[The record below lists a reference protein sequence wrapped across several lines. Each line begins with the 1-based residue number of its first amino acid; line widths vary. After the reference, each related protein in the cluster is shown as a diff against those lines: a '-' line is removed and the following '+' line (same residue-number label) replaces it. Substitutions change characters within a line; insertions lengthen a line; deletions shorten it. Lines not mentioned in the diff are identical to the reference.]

1 MSLDTQMRWT
11 FRVNAAIN
19 WVVSVRGI
27 VDPFGTAQFFGG
39 PPPNYPF
46 VIQLWSA
53 FVFMFGCLFFEVSRD
68 VRGKFPLAKYNWI
81 EKSLTALAVTSGF
94 AAGTAPARL
103 MVLITLTNW
112 LWIPYLL
119 YLDVAL
125 RRSVGRSRGEQ
136 MA

>member
-1 MSLDTQMRWT
+1 MNLETQIRWA
-11 FRVNAAIN
+11 FRVNAGIN
-19 WVVSVRGI
+19 WLVSVRGI
-27 VDPFGTAQFFGG
+27 VDPFGAARFFGG
-39 PPPNYPF
+39 PPPTYPF

-68 VRGKFPLAKYNWI
+68 VSGKIALAKYNWI
-81 EKSLTALAVTSGF
+81 EKTLTAIAVTSGF

-119 YLDVAL
+119 YLDVAF
-125 RRSVGRSRGEQ
+125 RRRPR
-136 MA
+136 